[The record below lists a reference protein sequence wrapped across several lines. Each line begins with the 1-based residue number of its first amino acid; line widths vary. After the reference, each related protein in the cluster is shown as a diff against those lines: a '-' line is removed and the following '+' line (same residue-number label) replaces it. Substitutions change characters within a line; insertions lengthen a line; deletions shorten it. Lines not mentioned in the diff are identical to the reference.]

1 MVGTLSK
8 TGLGVN
14 GERNDLADMDNQEYK
29 NGENLEK
36 THAHKVRSRL
46 LSLTRYL
53 FKDKKSGSP
62 VAEQN
67 SSIDH
72 DNSKKN
78 NNKDTSEKSVPSS
91 TIAKG
96 KEEEHS
102 PFILTRLKSFFKLS
116 SVPPTEEGSEV
127 DTEKGKSTLLKF
139 ENNED
144 EIIEAR
150 DTLGKPLQKNNMERY
165 SPRKRSESS
174 PVTSNRSKKISQM
187 EGANFARNNSVPEI
201 RTELA
206 SDSPVVSSNLYF
218 AHQGLPPHLKTDGNK
233 EQLVSPLANKSDAS
247 IALRHNDSVLSLG
260 EPTNERQAFQPLGID
275 NISSGDSSTRSEFA
289 KLNKDLSSPENIIGN
304 GSEGRNKSYSGS
316 SSSMPFQRTLKRVVS
331 APLMHKFL
339 SDSGARTTSKE
350 SQVFSENEFD
360 LNKHIGE
367 LNIPRETKA
376 ISRGR
381 VYSSSSTK
389 ITDVKVNQHSFTKI
403 KVLGKGD
410 VGKVFL
416 VRENASNKLYAMKVL
431 SKKEMV
437 QRNKI
442 KRALAEQEILT
453 TSNHPFIVTLYHSF
467 QSDENLYLC
476 MEYCMGGEFFRALQT
491 RESKTISEDDAR
503 FYAAEVTAA
512 LEYLHLMG
520 FIYRDLKPENIL
532 LHQSGHIMLSDFD
545 LSKQFKCP
553 KVPEISYSKGYGFS
567 MGSHGP
573 AVDTNACVVGNRT
586 NSFVGTEEYIAPEV
600 IQGHG
605 HTSAVDWWTLGI
617 FIYEMLF
624 GTTPF
629 KGSDRKKTFT
639 NILKKEVKFPEGQ
652 SISYNCKNLLK
663 KLLHKDENKRL
674 GRRAGASDIK
684 RHPFFKTTQWA
695 LLRHLKPPMVPVLS
709 NSRKTD
715 KKEKVD
721 SEDNSTNTK
730 GTFKNNTL
738 NDPFANFNSVSLI
751 YDEQNPDN
759 NQLLNDDDQVLYSS
773 VCYTMTKSPQKG
785 KNIIK
790 K

>member
-8 TGLGVN
+8 TGLGMN
-14 GERNDLADMDNQEYK
+14 GERGDLTDTDNQK
-29 NGENLEK
+29 NKKGENLEK
-36 THAHKVRSRL
+36 THANKVRSRL

-67 SSIDH
+67 GFVDH
-72 DNSKKN
+72 DNNNKKKN
-78 NNKDTSEKSVPSS
+78 IKDTSEKLVPNSNILRS
-91 TIAKG
+91 

-102 PFILTRLKSFFKLS
+102 PFILTRLKSFFKMS
-116 SVPPTEEGSEV
+116 AVPSTEDVSEV
-127 DTEKGKSTLLKF
+127 DTDEGNSPLSKF

-144 EIIEAR
+144 EIVEAR
-150 DTLGKPLQKNNMERY
+150 DTLGMPPEKNNMERH

-174 PVTSNRSKKISQM
+174 PVMPNRSKKVGQM
-187 EGANFARNNSVPEI
+187 ERVNFARNNSVPEI
-201 RTELA
+201 KTELA

-218 AHQGLPPHLKTDGNK
+218 AHQGLPPHLSTEGNK
-233 EQLVSPLANKSDAS
+233 EQCVSNWANKSDAS
-247 IALRHNDSVLSLG
+247 IALRHNDSVFSLG
-260 EPTNERQAFQPLGID
+260 EPTNERQALQPLGAD
-275 NISSGDSSTRSEFA
+275 NISYGNSSTRGASVTLNNDQSLSENF
-289 KLNKDLSSPENIIGN
+289 IGN
-304 GSEGRNKSYSGS
+304 ETSGRNKSYSGS

-331 APLMHKFL
+331 APLMHKL
-339 SDSGARTTSKE
+339 LNDSGTRTASKD
-350 SQVFSENEFD
+350 SQVFTEKEFD
-360 LNKHIGE
+360 INKHIGE
-367 LNIPRETKA
+367 LNISRESKA
-376 ISRGR
+376 TSRGR
-381 VYSSSSTK
+381 IYSTSSTK
-389 ITDVKVNQHSFTKI
+389 ITDAKVNQHSFTKI

-467 QSDENLYLC
+467 QSEENLYLC

-491 RESKTISEDDAR
+491 RENKTISEDDAR

-553 KVPEISYSKGYGFS
+553 RVPEVSYSKGYGFS
-567 MGSHGP
+567 GSHGP

-639 NILKKEVKFPEGQ
+639 NILKKEVKFPEGH

-695 LLRHLKPPMVPVLS
+695 LLRNQKPPMIPILTHT
-709 NSRKTD
+709 RKSD
-715 KKEKVD
+715 KKEKFD
-721 SEDNSTNTK
+721 SEDNSANTK

-738 NDPFANFNSVSLI
+738 NDPFANFSSVSLI
-751 YDEQNPDN
+751 YDEQNLDN
-759 NQLLNDDDQVLYSS
+759 SQMLKDDDQVLYSS

-785 KNIIK
+785 KNLIK